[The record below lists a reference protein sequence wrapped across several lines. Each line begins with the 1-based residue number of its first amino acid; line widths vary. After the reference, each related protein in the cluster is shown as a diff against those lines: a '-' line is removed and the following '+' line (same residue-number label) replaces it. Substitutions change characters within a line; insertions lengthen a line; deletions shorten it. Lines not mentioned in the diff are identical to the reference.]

1 VSAKPFVPPARPT
14 FPVDDRAAIAK
25 LIEESLAT
33 GSLTLGPN
41 TERLEEAFAARH
53 QVAHAVAVSSGTAA
67 LEVAL
72 RALAGPRPGGAG
84 VSPAMSG
91 VTGPGSGTE
100 GLAGRTVVVPAN
112 TFYATAGA
120 VIHAGGVPRFAD
132 IDPATFTL
140 SPATVEPVLDDNC
153 AGVVIVHIGGFVS
166 PDTAALAE
174 LCRARGIWL
183 LEDAAHAHGASVDGR
198 AAGSI
203 GDAGAFSFYP
213 TKVITSGEGGV
224 ITTADEV
231 LRDEARVYRDQ
242 GKAGFLG
249 GDHVRLG
256 YAWRMS
262 ELHAAVGAVQLARL
276 DEFIAV
282 RRRIARLYDEALP
295 TIPGITPV
303 LAPQGSE
310 PNYYKYLAVLDE
322 GIDRANLKKALREEH
337 GVGMSGEV
345 YASPLHHQ
353 PIFADVVAGPLPVS
367 EDLCARHVCLPIHN
381 DMADSEA
388 EQVIAGLAAVLGG

>member
-25 LIEESLAT
+25 LVEESLAT

-41 TERLEEAFAARH
+41 TERLEEAFASRH
-53 QVAHAVAVSSGTAA
+53 QVGHAVAVSSGTAA
-67 LEVAL
+67 LEIAL
-72 RALAGPRPGGAG
+72 RGLAAPD
-84 VSPAMSG
+84 
-91 VTGPGSGTE
+91 GSAA
-100 GLAGRTVVVPAN
+100 GLAGRTVIVPAN
-112 TFYATAGA
+112 TFFATAAA

-140 SPATVEPVLDDNC
+140 SPATVEPVFDDLGERC
-153 AGVVIVHIGGFVS
+153 AGIVIVHIGGFVS
-166 PDTAALAE
+166 PDTAALAD
-174 LCRARGIWL
+174 LCRARGLFL
-183 LEDAAHAHGASVDGR
+183 LEDAAHAHGATFAGR

-213 TKVITSGEGGV
+213 TKVITSGEGGI
-224 ITTADEV
+224 ITTADER
-231 LRDEARVYRDQ
+231 LRDDARIYRDQ

-262 ELHAAVGAVQLARL
+262 ELHAAVGLVQLARL
-276 DEFIAV
+276 DEFVAV
-282 RRRIARLYDEALP
+282 RRRIARLYDEALAA
-295 TIPGITPV
+295 IPGITPV
-303 LAPQGSE
+303 LAPEGSQ

-322 GIDRANLKKALREEH
+322 GIDRAALKKVLREEH

-345 YASPLHHQ
+345 YAGPLHRQ
-353 PIFADVVAGPLPVS
+353 PIFAGLPAGPLPVS
-367 EDLCARHVCLPIHN
+367 EDLCARHVCLPVHN
-381 DMADSEA
+381 DMADTEA
-388 EQVIAGLAAVLGG
+388 EQVIDGLRTVLGG